1 MRSATFMVTLAGA
14 ALLAAAFPGEA
25 CAQATRPRASL
36 PAADTLAS
44 RRPDSAAVVVRG
56 DTLGFLY
63 GALGPF
69 SVGERATGM
78 AERIRNL
85 RYDGGDTARVRIVKE
100 DGRVEVWAGDVVVGT
115 VTGQDAVGRGTS
127 VDAAGMAMA
136 AMVRSGLRAPLLTRN
151 IRDLLLGLLKTA
163 LATLVLYWLLRL
175 MARWYPRLY
184 RRIRGIQESKL
195 RDVRFQGLVLVSGE
209 RIQAVLLSAVRLSR
223 LLVTA
228 LVVFVYGVLVFSF
241 FPPTRIV
248 ARRIVA
254 LTWEPTRVALL
265 AVIGYLPNLFYIAVI
280 GVLIYY
286 VLRVVHLVFNAL
298 ESGAIRLPGFYSDWA
313 QPTFQIFRVLALA
326 FAVILIWPYL
336 PNSNS
341 TAFKGVA
348 AFLGLLVTFGSAGAV
363 SNVGGGVVM
372 IYMRPFRV
380 GDRVKISDTVGDVV
394 QRGMLVT
401 RLRTPKNVEITI
413 PNSMVLGSHIV
424 NYSATAQD
432 GGIILH
438 TAVTIGYDTRWREVH
453 EAMKE
458 AARRTEGVLSEP
470 EPFVLQTA
478 LGDYAVT
485 YELNAYTD
493 QPARMLALCSSL
505 HENLQDA
512 LAEAGIEILSPA
524 YHSLRDGN
532 ASTIPAPH
540 TPRGSG
546 ARAFQG
552 AGREG
557 GRSGAGVGAHRDAV
571 G

>member
-1 MRSATFMVTLAGA
+1 MRSATSMVTLAGA
-14 ALLAAAFPGEA
+14 ALLAAAFPGVVH
-25 CAQATRPRASL
+25 AQGTRARAAV
-36 PAADTLAS
+36 PAVDTLAS

-69 SVGERATGM
+69 SVDERAAGM

-85 RYDGGDTARVRIVKE
+85 RDDGVDTAGVRIVKE

-115 VTGQDAVGRGTS
+115 VTGQDAVARGTS
-127 VDAAGMAMA
+127 LDAAGMAMA

-184 RRIRGIQESKL
+184 RRIRDIQESKL

-228 LVVFVYGVLVFSF
+228 LLVFVYGVLVFSF
-241 FPPTRIV
+241 FPPTRIL
-248 ARRIVA
+248 ARGILA
-254 LTWEPTRVALL
+254 LSWEPTRIALL
-265 AVIGYLPNLFYIAVI
+265 AVAGYLPNLFYIAVI
-280 GVLIYY
+280 GVLTYY

-336 PNSNS
+336 PASKS
-341 TAFKGVA
+341 GAFKGVA

-363 SNVGGGVVM
+363 SNVVGGVVM
-372 IYMRPFRV
+372 IYMRPFKV

-438 TAVTIGYDTRWREVH
+438 TAVTIGYDAPWRQVH

-485 YELNAYTD
+485 YELNACTD
-493 QPARMLALCSSL
+493 QPARMLALYSSL

-540 TPRGSG
+540 TPRGSWT
-546 ARAFQG
+546 RAFRVQDVKG
-552 AGREG
+552 KDPAEG
-557 GRSGAGVGAHRDAV
+557 
-571 G
+571 